1 MKWKRVDLLID
12 AYAKICPNYPDSEL
26 TIIGNGPEME
36 NLQYQAENLGLTG
49 RVVFVGA
56 IYDPFTLGQYM
67 HESSIYVLAGMGG
80 LSINEAM
87 CYSLPVIC
95 SVCDGTEKDLIQDG
109 VNGYYFESGNAD
121 SLAKSIE
128 YLLRNPQMMKAFGDV
143 SLKKIQ
149 EEINLDTV
157 SSRFVEAFK
166 KTLFS

>member
-1 MKWKRVDLLID
+1 M
-12 AYAKICPNYPDSEL
+12 
-26 TIIGNGPEME
+26 
-36 NLQYQAENLGLTG
+36 
-49 RVVFVGA
+49 
-56 IYDPFTLGQYM
+56 
-67 HESSIYVLAGMGG
+67 
-80 LSINEAM
+80 
-87 CYSLPVIC
+87 IC

-121 SLAKSIE
+121 SLAKNIE